1 MPYSLE
7 NIAPAKASK
16 VITGVE
22 FLSKGDNNSEEK
34 NLVID
39 DVFCTHTHTMQK
51 RIQIAGNQIY
61 LTKEQAD
68 ELIYRLS

>member
-22 FLSKGDNNSEEK
+22 FLPKGDNNSEEK

-39 DVFCTHTHTMQK
+39 DVYCTHTHTMQK